1 MQWTQS
7 FVGML
12 LVFMATSL
20 PELVVTLSALRLGAV
35 DMAIAKLIGSN
46 PFNVLILAIDD
57 VFHVRGPILGAVSP
71 VHAVSA
77 MSAIL
82 MSGVVIIAL
91 LTKPAGRVMRLA
103 SWASVALGAVCVLNP
118 YVLFSHG

>member
-1 MQWTQS
+1 
-7 FVGML
+7 
-12 LVFMATSL
+12 
-20 PELVVTLSALRLGAV
+20 
-35 DMAIAKLIGSN
+35 MAIAKLIGSN

-57 VFHVRGPILGAVSP
+57 VFYVRGPILGAVSP

-103 SWASVALGAVCVLNP
+103 SWASVALGAVCVLNT